1 MSGNLESFFCVFPLI
16 VRQMHSYTCVCVFVW
31 DLGSTCIC
39 VRTDATDQ
47 LEHTDIQPWDLAS
60 LDTWNDGGKAGFEG
74 DEGFGQMKKI

>member
-1 MSGNLESFFCVFPLI
+1 M
-16 VRQMHSYTCVCVFVW
+16 
-31 DLGSTCIC
+31 
-39 VRTDATDQ
+39 RTDATDQ